1 MSAVTEDGSGLS
13 VRQTPRKRAYA
24 EIKDFTMLVRVPG
37 DPAAVRV
44 FTDAER
50 STPTLTPPT
59 PAEPWCR
66 FRCPRPPNCHAQAVV
81 TKMSVEGQQVGLDL
95 WPREHD
101 LSATLGWTTRGVGRL
116 ERHRRRD

>member
-24 EIKDFTMLVRVPG
+24 RDQGLHHDGAGTRQS
-37 DPAAVRV
+37 AAVRV

-50 STPTLTPPT
+50 FDADTYAADTGGTVVPLPLPTS
-59 PAEPWCR
+59 AELS
-66 FRCPRPPNCHAQAVV
+66 HTGGGDEIA
-81 TKMSVEGQQVGLDL
+81 VEGQQVGLDL